1 MRVRLIPVALV
12 AVGIFILSWAAL
24 SKGWRGSG
32 ENVAFCADCLGYVR
46 DVDTMFQKNTGAWAN
61 SQFFRYALDKSCRG
75 RVLITGRCLQYRRRL
90 LKKPAIFMAQL
101 DSPYE
106 AYSTSQGRRSGIQRR
121 QNLEICY
128 TLFKMLSKIRNAA
141 SLKGGDPISSEIYLD
156 LVTKTASEFSLNP
169 NQRDGFLK
177 AQWSWTMGAPLSN
190 DNKYLKYVPPP
201 EIRCQIYG
209 YIFEPDRASIV
220 SQSERKVE
228 GSSREG
234 SGLNYFIDNYGHV
247 TRLHP
252 AQPCFM
258 SLPRAGPGFIIVPIT
273 TPIAHFSTQI
283 EEALLIL
290 CGRQVTLQEIERASA
305 NVSRYMVYPQS
316 YADQQTVR

>member
-106 AYSTSQGRRSGIQRR
+106 ACRAIQA
-121 QNLEICY
+121 C
-128 TLFKMLSKIRNAA
+128 K
-141 SLKGGDPISSEIYLD
+141 
-156 LVTKTASEFSLNP
+156 
-169 NQRDGFLK
+169 
-177 AQWSWTMGAPLSN
+177 
-190 DNKYLKYVPPP
+190 
-201 EIRCQIYG
+201 
-209 YIFEPDRASIV
+209 
-220 SQSERKVE
+220 
-228 GSSREG
+228 
-234 SGLNYFIDNYGHV
+234 
-247 TRLHP
+247 
-252 AQPCFM
+252 
-258 SLPRAGPGFIIVPIT
+258 
-273 TPIAHFSTQI
+273 
-283 EEALLIL
+283 
-290 CGRQVTLQEIERASA
+290 
-305 NVSRYMVYPQS
+305 
-316 YADQQTVR
+316 

>member
-90 LKKPAIFMAQL
+90 LEKPAIFMSRL

-106 AYSTSQGRRSGIQRR
+106 AFSTSQGRRSGIQRR
-121 QNLEICY
+121 QNLEIRY
-128 TLFKMLSKIRNAA
+128 TLLRMLSKSRNAA
-141 SLKGGDPISSEIYLD
+141 SLKGGEPINSEICD
-156 LVTKTASEFSLNP
+156 DNITRCSDRIWRRI

-177 AQWSWTMGAPLSN
+177 AQWSWAMSAPLSN
-190 DNKYLKYVPPP
+190 ENKYLIYIPPP
-201 EIRCQIYG
+201 EIRSQIYG
-209 YIFEPDRASIV
+209 HVFEPHGIGLV
-220 SQSERKVE
+220 PQSERKIE
-228 GSSREG
+228 GSTREG
-234 SGLNYFIDNYGHV
+234 SVLNYFIDNYGHV
-247 TRLHP
+247 IRLHP
-252 AQPCFM
+252 PQPCFM
-258 SLPRAGPGFIIVPIT
+258 SLPRAGLDFIIFPIT
-273 TPIAHFSTQI
+273 TSIAHSSMQV

-290 CGRQVTLQEIERASA
+290 CGRQVTLQEIERARA

-316 YADQQTVR
+316 YADQRTGR